1 MVLHTSVNGEQD
13 IPAVTMLRDFWP
25 IEAKLENT
33 IRLRVYYLQSR
44 ASKVKG
50 LGAKESVVRQQE
62 LEVPLEQ
69 EWTEEELL
77 RPPLVNLGEEPQR
90 MFLVKGALHQ
100 TREDLDQEELE
111 LLPQPPL
118 VNSDLVFKSLA
129 FSNWETST

>member
-33 IRLRVYYLQSR
+33 IRLQVYYLQNR

-50 LGAKESVVRQQE
+50 LGAKESVVRQQG

-69 EWTEEELL
+69 E
-77 RPPLVNLGEEPQR
+77 
-90 MFLVKGALHQ
+90 
-100 TREDLDQEELE
+100 
-111 LLPQPPL
+111 
-118 VNSDLVFKSLA
+118 
-129 FSNWETST
+129 